1 MAVAVAEQF
10 SDWVSQTEKN
20 VEEMKV
26 KNKQLEKERFHSIA
40 NFCYPRLF
48 PIRLRSCTRIFATSQ
63 TTLRGSVLLPDK
75 HRKSRSR

>member
-10 SDWVSQTEKN
+10 SDWVSQTQKK

-26 KNKQLEKERFHSIA
+26 KNKQLKKGRSHSIT

-48 PIRLRSCTRIFATSQ
+48 PIRLRSWTRNFATSQ
-63 TTLRGSVLLPDK
+63 TTFRGSVLLPDK